1 MGLDSYLY
9 KKKYIN
15 SSSLTNTNENN
26 ITLEGINIPIKNLCY
41 LTYECLYWRKENHI
55 HQFFVENCQ
64 NGVDDCR
71 PSDVSRETLEDLLD
85 RCKKIK
91 ADNSLAEE
99 LLPVQ
104 SGFFFGSTEY
114 DSFYFDSIINLIAQL
129 ETVLNE
135 TADGSWEFEY
145 HSSW

>member
-15 SSSLTNTNENN
+15 SSSLTNINENN

-71 PSDVSRETLEDLLD
+71 PSYVSREILEDLLD
-85 RCKKIK
+85 RCKKIT
-91 ADNSLAEE
+91 ADNSLSEE

-114 DSFYFDSIINLIAQL
+114 DSFYFDSIIYLISQL

-135 TADGSWEFEY
+135 TDGSWEFEY

>member
-15 SSSLTNTNENN
+15 SSSLTNINENN

-71 PSDVSRETLEDLLD
+71 PSYVSRETLEDLLD

-114 DSFYFDSIINLIAQL
+114 DSFYFDSIIYLISQL

-135 TADGSWEFEY
+135 TDDSWEFEY
-145 HSSW
+145 NSSW

>member
-15 SSSLTNTNENN
+15 SSSLTNVNENN
-26 ITLEGINIPIKNLCY
+26 ITLEGINIPIKDLCY

-55 HQFFVENCQ
+55 HRFFVENCQ
-64 NGVDDCR
+64 DGVDDCR
-71 PSDVSRETLEDLLD
+71 LSYVSREILKDLLD

-104 SGFFFGSTEY
+104 PGFFFGSTEY
-114 DSFYFDSIINLIAQL
+114 DSFYFDSIIQLILQL

-135 TADGSWEFEY
+135 TDDSWEFEY
-145 HSSW
+145 QSSW

>member
-15 SSSLTNTNENN
+15 SSSLTNVNENN
-26 ITLEGINIPIKNLCY
+26 ITLEGINIPIKDLCY

-71 PSDVSRETLEDLLD
+71 PSYVARETLEDLLD
-85 RCKKIK
+85 RCKKIT
-91 ADNSLAEE
+91 ADNSLSEE

-104 SGFFFGSTEY
+104 PGFFFGSTEY
-114 DSFYFDSIINLIAQL
+114 DSFYFDSIINLISQL

-135 TADGSWEFEY
+135 TDDSWEFEY

>member
-15 SSSLTNTNENN
+15 SSSLTNVNENN
-26 ITLEGINIPIKNLCY
+26 ITLEGINIPIKDLCY

-71 PSDVSRETLEDLLD
+71 PSYVARETLEDLLD
-85 RCKKIK
+85 RCKKIT
-91 ADNSLAEE
+91 ADNSLSEE

-104 SGFFFGSTEY
+104 PGFFFGSTEY
-114 DSFYFDSIINLIAQL
+114 DSFYFDSIICLTLQL
-129 ETVLNE
+129 ETLLNE
-135 TADGSWEFEY
+135 TDDSWEFEY